1 MSQEATILQ
10 KSKELFF
17 RLGVKSI
24 TMDDL
29 AREMG
34 ISKKTIYLYVA
45 NKSELVDKVLRMHVE
60 DEKAT
65 MCQIIEESSDA
76 IHQIRLII
84 KAVLSQLRNI
94 HPSSIYD
101 IQKYYPKTWQI
112 FLQFKNDFIYTCVK
126 ENLERGIKEGL
137 YRENLNADLVARLYI
152 NSIEFIVNPAFF
164 PATQYNFSDLY
175 IHYINYHIRGVVSEK
190 GAEYLKTIE
199 LSEINE

>member
-1 MSQEATILQ
+1 MDQELAILN

-34 ISKKTIYLYVA
+34 VSKKTIYLYVA
-45 NKSELVDKVLRMHVE
+45 NKSELVDKVMQMHVE
-60 DEKAT
+60 QEKAT
-65 MCQIIEESSDA
+65 MQEIIEQSSNA
-76 IHQIRLII
+76 IHQTYLII

-112 FLQFKNDFIYTCVK
+112 FVQFKNDFIYTLVK

-137 YRENLNADLVARLYI
+137 YRENLDTHLVARLYI
-152 NSIEFIVNPAFF
+152 NAIEYIVNPAYF
-164 PATQYNFSDLY
+164 PATKYNFSDLY

-190 GAEYLKTIE
+190 GADYLKTIE
-199 LSEINE
+199 LSNIHE